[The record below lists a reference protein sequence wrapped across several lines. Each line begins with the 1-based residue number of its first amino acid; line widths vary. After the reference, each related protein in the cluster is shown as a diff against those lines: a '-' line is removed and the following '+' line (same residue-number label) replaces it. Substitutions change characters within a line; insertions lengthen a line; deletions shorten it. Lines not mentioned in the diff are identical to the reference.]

1 MAPSQDAVAIIRS
14 HVIGDNPPMTGSSW
28 KTLTEFPTADELM
41 NPQATTNDLPVFP
54 IDGLFPSKEHYLEAL
69 YKILRFEGIE
79 GLRFSVNTFRS
90 RPIMNDDQ
98 NTCIYTKVHVKGYLM
113 SRLGPICR
121 ISFSTRRAG
130 RRINWKQSKRLLPGK
145 IVALSTDQFHKDC
158 RVAVVAQRPIEGGLD
173 QSPPSIDIF
182 WGDSEQAVVD
192 PDQELIMVESKNGF
206 YEAVRHAL
214 TGLQQATEK
223 STFDSYLVSLD
234 NGDRPAGFIAAA
246 PNLDLTS
253 LIHQLTPDQLEQAS
267 GNKHVEQLIFEQIT
281 AQYRECNILRQ
292 LPDDGIALHT
302 SLDSS
307 QLEALQRMLSREVAI
322 VQGPPGTGK
331 TFTSVKAIGAM
342 LANRRPGDPPIIIA
356 AQTNHALD
364 QLLIYCHSAGARIMR
379 VGGRTENE
387 VIKERTVYNL
397 RNSAGKMANDGQYRS
412 LEKGRLRI
420 VERFSNLVSGV
431 FGNDELID
439 PEALLNAGIINESQ
453 FKSLTDEEWE
463 GAEDVP
469 PIQMWL
475 GDEQIERIRQQ
486 ADDLDFPEEEIL
498 DEELDPDLEDEAADD
513 DEDRLRGTWVPLTSH
528 FTGKTPRVPDWR
540 KKCIAKLDSC
550 DDLYDIPLQI
560 RGGVYQI
567 LQARLRDYSKDRF
580 HAVLGDAVI
589 QAKEQKVN
597 KWARD
602 LHVIDKH
609 CINVIGCTTTGLS
622 KYRGFLAAT
631 KARILLIEE
640 AAETREANVT
650 SALCTFP
657 TLEQLVLVGDHQQL
671 PPQCDIER
679 LGDAP
684 FHLNTSLFE
693 RLVDNGL
700 PYTMLNRQRRMA
712 PELSYI
718 VKQYYPDL
726 MNHPVVEDVANRPP
740 IPGMGFRRSWFF
752 THEWPEET
760 DADCSKFNMQ
770 EAEMVVAFMKYLIQ
784 NGIEATQIT
793 VLTYYRGQRKKILQR
808 LRRDSL
814 LLGTNYFNVA
824 TVDSYQGEENEVVL
838 LSLVRSPKPHDICR
852 VGFLES
858 QNRATVAVSRARRG
872 FFMFGN
878 KKNLF
883 TASDQSF
890 DVWAPVWNGFA
901 DQTRVSMGKGLP
913 LICQNHEQETWMKTP
928 EDFLDNAGGCRIRCS
943 DDLPC
948 GHRCSLMCHIL
959 SHETLP
965 CLRPCRRT
973 LFCGHKCSQSCTD
986 KCRCAEDCRKFHLQQ
1001 AGQQSATQQI
1011 QGDVGQARARASQ
1024 FESQECN
1031 SSPEKW
1037 LQFSHDIRVHDDAI
1051 RQTRLQAMK
1060 EQELSARPLIDLDTS
1075 ETTVDGKPGGKAS
1088 DTIHE
1093 RFIPIANQDGRRIL
1107 GETQVIDDLRDIPQP
1122 KARAKQQQRRQA
1134 QRGQPQ
1140 KPRQRGQGQRAAS
1153 QQDRQLVTRPNA
1165 ASADVFT
1172 NTSAIARRPGQS
1184 QIQAHVAAQDRA
1196 RNLFPTGRRPRQ
1208 VAEPTIGE
1216 SDLGF
1221 EAEVLGIRQGHT
1233 TQADRVAP
1241 LEEDLHHPHMNDNTE
1256 TMISFD
1262 GQDGGQLRVATG
1274 AKQPSTSAGRADDD
1288 EPALLIDI

>member
-14 HVIGDNPPMTGSSW
+14 HVIGDNLPLTDSSW
-28 KTLTEFPTADELM
+28 KTLAEFPTAAELL
-41 NPQATTNDLPVFP
+41 NHQATTNDLPVFP
-54 IDGLFPSKEHYLEAL
+54 TDGPFPSKEHYLEAL

-98 NTCIYTKVHVKGYLM
+98 NTYVYTKVHVKGYLM
-113 SRLGPICR
+113 ARLGPLCR
-121 ISFSTRRAG
+121 ISFSTQRAG
-130 RRINWKQSKRLLPGK
+130 RKINWKQSKRLLPGK
-145 IVALSTDQFHKDC
+145 ILALSTDHFRKDC

-173 QSPPSIDIF
+173 QCPPSIDIF
-182 WGDSEQAVVD
+182 WGDSEEAVVD
-192 PDQELIMVESKNGF
+192 PDQELVMVESKNGF

-214 TGLQQATEK
+214 SGLQRATEK
-223 STFDSYLVSLD
+223 STFDKYLVSLD
-234 NGDRPAGFIAAA
+234 NGDSPAGFIATA
-246 PNLDLTS
+246 PELDLTS

-281 AQYRECNILRQ
+281 AQYRECNILRR
-292 LPDDGIALHT
+292 LPDKGIALHT

-307 QLEALQRMLSREVAI
+307 QLEAMQRMLSREVAI

-342 LANRRPGDPPIIIA
+342 LDNRRTGDPPIIIA

-431 FGNDELID
+431 FGNEELID
-439 PEALLNAGIINESQ
+439 PEALLNSGIINESQ
-453 FKSLTDEEWE
+453 FKSLTDEGWE
-463 GAEDVP
+463 GTEDVP
-469 PIQMWL
+469 PMQMWL

-486 ADDLDFPEEEIL
+486 ADDFDFPDEEII
-498 DEELDPDLEDEAADD
+498 DEELDPNLEDEAADD

-528 FTGKTPRVPDWR
+528 YTGKTPRISDWR
-540 KKCIAKLDSC
+540 KKCIAKLGSC
-550 DDLYDIPLQI
+550 GDLYDIPLPL

-567 LQARLRDYSKDRF
+567 LQERLRDSAKNRF
-580 HAVLGDAVI
+580 HAVLGDAVN

-597 KWARD
+597 NWARD
-602 LHVIDKH
+602 LHIIDKH

-693 RLVDNGL
+693 RLVQNGL

-712 PELSYI
+712 PELSVI

-726 MNHPVVEDVANRPP
+726 KDHPVVEDVANRPL
-740 IPGMGFRRSWFF
+740 IPGMGHRRSWFF

-760 DADCSKFNMQ
+760 DADYSKFNMQ
-770 EAEMVVAFMKYLIQ
+770 EAEMVVSFMKYLIQ
-784 NGIEATQIT
+784 NGTEATQIT

-838 LSLVRSPKPHDICR
+838 LSLVRSPKPHDIPR

-858 QNRATVAVSRARRG
+858 PNRATVAVSRARRG

-901 DQTRVSMGKGLP
+901 SQERVAMGKGLP
-913 LICQNHEQETWMKTP
+913 LICQNHKQETWIKTP
-928 EDFLDNAGGCRIRCS
+928 EDFLDNAGGCRIR
-943 DDLPC
+943 
-948 GHRCSLMCHIL
+948 
-959 SHETLP
+959 
-965 CLRPCRRT
+965 T
-973 LFCGHKCSQSCTD
+973 LFCGHKCSRICTD
-986 KCRCAEDCRKFHLQQ
+986 KCRCAEDCRDFHLQQ
-1001 AGQQSATQQI
+1001 AEQRLAKLQI
-1011 QGDVGQARARASQ
+1011 QGDVDQAHAKASQ
-1024 FESQECN
+1024 FESPTRN

-1037 LQFSHDIRVHDDAI
+1037 QQFSRDPRVHDDAI
-1051 RQTRLQAMK
+1051 RQTRLQGTK
-1060 EQELSARPLIDLDTS
+1060 EQEISAQPLIDLGTPAM
-1075 ETTVDGKPGGKAS
+1075 TVDGESGGKAS

-1093 RFIPIANQDGRRIL
+1093 RFVPIANQDGRRIL
-1107 GETQVIDDLRDIPQP
+1107 GEAQVVNDLSDISQP
-1122 KARAKQQQRRQA
+1122 RAWAKQQTGRQA
-1134 QRGQPQ
+1134 QGGQHQ
-1140 KPRQRGQGQRAAS
+1140 TPRQSGQGQRAAS
-1153 QQDRQLVTRPNA
+1153 QQYRQLVTEPNPA
-1165 ASADVFT
+1165 AAQVFT
-1172 NTSAIARRPGQS
+1172 NTSAIAGRPGQS
-1184 QIQAHVAAQDRA
+1184 QLHAHMAIQDVA
-1196 RNLFPTGRRPRQ
+1196 RNFSPEVRRTRQ
-1208 VAEPTIGE
+1208 IAESTVGE

-1221 EAEVLGIRQGHT
+1221 EAEVLGIRRGPT
-1233 TQADRVAP
+1233 TQSDQIAF
-1241 LEEDLHHPHMNDNTE
+1241 LEEDLRHSHKSDNPE
-1256 TMISFD
+1256 TLRSFD
-1262 GQDGGQLRVATG
+1262 GLDGAQYRVPTG
-1274 AKQPSTSAGRADDD
+1274 AKQPTTSVDKDDD
-1288 EPALLIDI
+1288 EQTLLIDI